1 MKPTLPSAFLKR
13 LVLGSGTLCL
23 AATGTACFERQAT
36 IDPSILQLQERI
48 ILLELKIKEAE
59 HNIAE
64 LQHDAPDS
72 AAAED
77 QTERTVTHPREQ
89 PSTASSVSASSVSA
103 NSVSANSVTPA
114 EPHAEA
120 TDQVTQSADK
130 PTAAQLETMD
140 PHEHE
145 SEGSMA
151 TAEAIGPAPEANQD
165 KPAPLVEMGVYD
177 VASKYQ
183 EAYSHYNNRRYSE
196 AKAIYQNIAE
206 NYSNHKLAPNAYYW
220 WGEVEYDR
228 GNYNQAVLAF
238 QRLLDRFPK
247 SHKVPDA
254 LLKLGKSREKL
265 GQISEARED
274 YQRVIDRYPDSRAA
288 AVAKTWL

>member
-1 MKPTLPSAFLKR
+1 MKPHFPSTLIKR

-23 AATGTACFERQAT
+23 AATGSACFERQAT

-59 HNIAE
+59 SKISALQQDTPNSGHTAATDAE
-64 LQHDAPDS
+64 AFKDQQVAGTPDQPQ
-72 AAAED
+72 AATGHLATNESTPE
-77 QTERTVTHPREQ
+77 QATEADNEITQ
-89 PSTASSVSASSVSA
+89 TASTE
-103 NSVSANSVTPA
+103 TP
-114 EPHAEA
+114 EIG
-120 TDQVTQSADK
+120 
-130 PTAAQLETMD
+130 TMD
-140 PHEHE
+140 TQDILAENSHEH
-145 SEGSMA
+145 
-151 TAEAIGPAPEANQD
+151 APEKDAHTPDTDD

-177 VASKYQ
+177 VDSKYQ

-206 NYSNHKLAPNAYYW
+206 NHGDHKLAPNAYYW

-288 AVAKTWL
+288 TIAESWL

>member
-1 MKPTLPSAFLKR
+1 MKPHFPASLLKR

-23 AATGTACFERQAT
+23 AASGSACFEKQAA

-59 HNIAE
+59 HKISALQQESPSSKAAAGETQNPQIAATE
-64 LQHDAPDS
+64 TTTDAVRSSNPPTGE
-72 AAAED
+72 AAAEQD
-77 QTERTVTHPREQ
+77 TETDAEVAKAEQ
-89 PSTASSVSASSVSA
+89 PED
-103 NSVSANSVTPA
+103 TP
-114 EPHAEA
+114 EIG
-120 TDQVTQSADK
+120 
-130 PTAAQLETMD
+130 TMD
-140 PHEHE
+140 TQDTLTEHSQGE
-145 SEGSMA
+145 K
-151 TAEAIGPAPEANQD
+151 PEPETQISKVD
-165 KPAPLVEMGVYD
+165 HKPAPLVEMGVYD
-177 VASKYQ
+177 VTSKYQ

-206 NYSNHKLAPNAYYW
+206 NHSDHKLAPNAYYW

-288 AVAKTWL
+288 TIAKSWL